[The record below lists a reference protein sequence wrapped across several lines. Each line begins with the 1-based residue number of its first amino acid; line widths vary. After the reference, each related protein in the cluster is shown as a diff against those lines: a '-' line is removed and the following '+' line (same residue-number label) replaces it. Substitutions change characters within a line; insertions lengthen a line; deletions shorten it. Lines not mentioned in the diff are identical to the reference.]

1 MQTERPGT
9 PLPGPMTTNP
19 LPIACLVPDLPGA
32 DAILPYLRR
41 IDAAR
46 WYTNFGPLSGEFEAQ
61 AADIAGGG
69 MAAQCVAVA
78 SGTQALECALGAL
91 DLPSGSRVLIPAFTF
106 PATALAVLHAGHVP
120 VLADVAAD
128 RWTLTP
134 EAAAP
139 LAVQA
144 QCRAVIPV
152 AALGC
157 PVDAAGFDRLADT
170 TGIAV
175 LIDGA
180 GALGAQPL
188 GQAPIAFSLHA
199 TKPLGIGEG
208 GLVATRD
215 GALAKRVRQRA
226 NFGFVHHQ
234 VTLRGGNA
242 KLSEYAAAV
251 GLAQLARGN
260 EVLARRDAVW
270 ARYRARLAVLD
281 GVVLQAGFASRAP
294 AMLAVRVAA
303 GGEACAAALAAGGIE
318 SRRWYCPPLHRHPAL
333 ADLPTCGTLTV
344 TETLDA
350 ELLGLPFHAFLT
362 DADLDR
368 IVGAL
373 RAILR

>member
-1 MQTERPGT
+1 MTLT
-9 PLPGPMTTNP
+9 PP
-19 LPIACLVPDLPGA
+19 PIACLVPDLPGA

-46 WYTNFGPLSGEFEAQ
+46 WYTNFGPLSRAFEVQ
-61 AADIAGGG
+61 AAGIAGGG
-69 MAAQCVAVA
+69 TPAQCVAVA

-91 DLPSGSRVLIPAFTF
+91 ELPTGTRVLVPAFTF
-106 PATALAVLHAGHVP
+106 PATVLAVLRSGHVP
-120 VLADVAAD
+120 VLADVAPD
-128 RWTLTP
+128 SWTLTP

-139 LAVQA
+139 LAAQA
-144 QCRAVIPV
+144 RCRVIIPV

-157 PVDAAGFDRLADT
+157 PVDAAGFDRLADA

-188 GQAPIAFSLHA
+188 GRAPIAFSLHA

-215 GALAKRVRQRA
+215 QALAERVRQHA
-226 NFGFVHHQ
+226 NFGFAGYR

-251 GLAQLARGN
+251 GLAQLARAG
-260 EVLARRDAVW
+260 EVLGRRNAVW
-270 ARYRARLAVLD
+270 ARYRARLVARD
-281 GVVLQAGFASRAP
+281 GVVLQAGFTSRAP

-303 GGEACAAALAAGGIE
+303 GGEACAAALCAEGIE

-333 ADLPTCGTLTV
+333 ADLPTCGTLAI

-373 RAILR
+373 RAAAH